1 MTQPLALDLDHVG
14 VAVRDLDVGER
25 AFRKLGFT
33 LTRRSFHRGSRA
45 PGAPIEEWGSGN
57 HCAMLEQGYL
67 EIIGLTDPAK
77 FSSVKPML
85 YMYEGT
91 HIVAFK
97 PKSVRHVH
105 DVLAARH
112 LPVDDVRELERMAA
126 YGPDGQEQRRVAFH
140 NMYWTRSHFTEARLQ
155 YTEHLTPDTM
165 WQPHLLE
172 HPNGAVSVSRV
183 FLCAPEASHVARKL
197 APMLGVNPRPV
208 SDGEYDLRLSSS
220 EVKIVTPAV
229 WNKWSPGTALPPLPA
244 PVGLAVGV
252 RSLAE
257 TRSYL
262 AQRGIAPLDGL
273 ESGIWIDPKDACN
286 TVIYFFGARD

>member
-14 VAVRDLDVGER
+14 VTVRDLDVGER
-25 AFRKLGFT
+25 AFRRLGFT

-45 PGAPIEEWGSGN
+45 PGAPVEEWGSGN

-85 YMYEGT
+85 DMYQGT

-97 PKSVRHVH
+97 PQSARHVH
-105 DVLAARH
+105 DVLTARH
-112 LPVDDVRELERMAA
+112 LPVDDMRELERMTA
-126 YGPDGQEQRRVAFH
+126 YGADGREQRRVAFR

-165 WQPHLLE
+165 WQPHLLA
-172 HPNGAVSVSRV
+172 HPNGAVRMSRV
-183 FLCAPEASHVARKL
+183 FLCAPEASDVAHKL
-197 APMLGVNPRPV
+197 APMLGVRPDRV
-208 SDGEYDLRLSSS
+208 RDGEYDLRLSSS
-220 EVKIVTPAV
+220 GVKVVTPAV

-252 RSLAE
+252 RSIAE

-262 AQRGIAPLDGL
+262 TRQGIAFHDGL
-273 ESGIWIDPKDACN
+273 ESGIRVDPKDACN
-286 TVIYFFGARD
+286 TVIYFSSAGN